1 VTTPAGTP
9 IHPQCRIIDGLSI
22 RFTEHEGRDNDALPL
37 RSSDSGRRW
46 VVTGL
51 AAARRRRRR
60 GRRIHGTG
68 RRATKP
74 APAPGLPSLPGT
86 GVRAS
91 PTAQAGEIGRVLAGG
106 SSASPLPRRV
116 CRAHPVVSRLPG
128 PVGILGDHAHRR
140 VRRLRGIP
148 PDDGADRSSPTLG
161 VQHSAHIP
169 AASRG
174 SRRPR
179 RRSPA
184 PSTRRATSLA
194 MPGLEMAG
202 HSGPCRNDS

>member
-86 GVRAS
+86 GSERVRRPRLARSAAFWLVAAVLVLFLAAS
-91 PTAQAGEIGRVLAGG
+91 AAPTPLYRVYQARWGFSATTLTAVFAVYVVFLLMTVLIGHHRLWVFSTPHIFQLQAGEAGVQG
-106 SSASPLPRRV
+106 A
-116 CRAHPVVSRLPG
+116 
-128 PVGILGDHAHRR
+128 
-140 VRRLRGIP
+140 VRR
-148 PDDGADRSSPTLG
+148 
-161 VQHSAHIP
+161 
-169 AASRG
+169 
-174 SRRPR
+174 R
-179 RRSPA
+179 RRRGG
-184 PSTRRATSLA
+184 RRRWRCL
-194 MPGLEMAG
+194 G
-202 HSGPCRNDS
+202 